1 VVALADASIQVGRHE
16 VWGLVGDNGAGK
28 STFLKILSG
37 IQPPSGGEIRSTVSR
52 LSCALRRMQWML
64 ELRRFTRIWRWSTP
78 MTAYQNVYLGREE
91 LSTNPAARFLRLV
104 DDRKMRSRAL
114 SRPSENLK
122 NNRRAAWRA
131 TWRNRMTHTYKS
143 ATKAGSLGRR
153 ALLAAG
159 VAGFAALSGMA
170 PASAQDVKTLAFVVN
185 VPADFW
191 KFARVGT
198 EKADA
203 ELEGYKVE
211 FYIPGEMSAAAQKKI
226 LEDLLA
232 KGVDGVA
239 ISPVNPDDSTAI
251 LNEVASKAVLFTHDA
266 DAPNSDRVMY
276 IGTDN
281 VAAGRQA
288 GELMKKALPDGGT
301 AMLFVGTM
309 DAANA
314 RERSQGIKE
323 AIEGSGIEI
332 IDIRTDGGDQ
342 TKAKA
347 NAEDTLSKYPDIDL
361 LVGLWAYNTP
371 QIYNA
376 VKAAGKEGQVQIVGF
391 DEDQQTLKGITD
403 GDILGTVVQQP
414 YEFGYQSIIK
424 MAKYIDGDTSVVPE
438 NELDIVPTQI
448 IDSSNVAEFIETVRA
463 TLGN

>member
-1 VVALADASIQVGRHE
+1 
-16 VWGLVGDNGAGK
+16 
-28 STFLKILSG
+28 
-37 IQPPSGGEIRSTVSR
+37 
-52 LSCALRRMQWML
+52 
-64 ELRRFTRIWRWSTP
+64 
-78 MTAYQNVYLGREE
+78 
-91 LSTNPAARFLRLV
+91 
-104 DDRKMRSRAL
+104 
-114 SRPSENLK
+114 
-122 NNRRAAWRA
+122 
-131 TWRNRMTHTYKS
+131 MTHTFNTAS
-143 ATKAGSLGRR
+143 KAGALGRR

-203 ELEGYKVE
+203 ELENYQVE

-232 KGVDGVA
+232 KGIDGVA
-239 ISPVNPDDSTAI
+239 ISPVNPDDSTDI

-266 DAPNSDRVMY
+266 DAPNSNRVMY

-281 VAAGRQA
+281 VASGRQA
-288 GELMKKALPDGGT
+288 GELMKLALPEGGT

-376 VKAAGKEGQVQIVGF
+376 VKAAGKEGQVKIVGF
-391 DEDQQTLKGITD
+391 DEDQQTLRGIVA

-424 MAKYIDGDTSVVPE
+424 MAKYLEGDTSVVPE

-448 IDSSNVAEFIETVRA
+448 IDSSNVEAFIEQVQA

>member
-1 VVALADASIQVGRHE
+1 M
-16 VWGLVGDNGAGK
+16 
-28 STFLKILSG
+28 T
-37 IQPPSGGEIRSTVSR
+37 RSSET
-52 LSCALRRMQWML
+52 
-64 ELRRFTRIWRWSTP
+64 
-78 MTAYQNVYLGREE
+78 TAAPG
-91 LSTNPAARFLRLV
+91 
-104 DDRKMRSRAL
+104 
-114 SRPSENLK
+114 
-122 NNRRAAWRA
+122 WRA
-131 TWRNRMTHTYKS
+131 
-143 ATKAGSLGRR
+143 RR
-153 ALLAAG
+153 IGALLAAG
-159 VAGFAALSGMA
+159 VLAAVA
-170 PASAQDVKTLAFVVN
+170 AAVPASAQTKKLAFVVN

-203 ELEGYKVE
+203 ELPNYEVE

-232 KGVDGVA
+232 KGIAGVA

-266 DAPNSDRVMY
+266 DAPDSNRVMY

-288 GELMKKALPDGGT
+288 GELMKRALPEGGK

-323 AIEGSGIEI
+323 VLEGGNIEI

-376 VKAAGKEGQVQIVGF
+376 VKAAGKQGQVKIVGF
-391 DEDQQTLKGITD
+391 DEDQQTLRGISA
-403 GDILGTVVQQP
+403 GDIVGTVVQQP

-424 MAKYIDGDTSVVPE
+424 MAKYIDGDKSVVPA
-438 NELDIVPTQI
+438 NKLDIVPTQV
-448 IDSSNVAEFIETVRA
+448 IDESNVQDFIKKVQEI
-463 TLGN
+463 LGN

>member
-1 VVALADASIQVGRHE
+1 MKHPTE
-16 VWGLVGDNGAGK
+16 K
-28 STFLKILSG
+28 STIAAFG
-37 IQPPSGGEIRSTVSR
+37 TVS
-52 LSCALRRMQWML
+52 
-64 ELRRFTRIWRWSTP
+64 
-78 MTAYQNVYLGREE
+78 
-91 LSTNPAARFLRLV
+91 
-104 DDRKMRSRAL
+104 
-114 SRPSENLK
+114 
-122 NNRRAAWRA
+122 
-131 TWRNRMTHTYKS
+131 
-143 ATKAGSLGRR
+143 RR
-153 ALLAAG
+153 ALLGAG
-159 VAGFAALSGMA
+159 VAAFAALSAVA
-170 PASAQDVKTLAFVVN
+170 PASAQDVKKLAFVVN

-203 ELEGYKVE
+203 ELEGYEVE

-232 KGVDGVA
+232 KGIDGVA

-281 VAAGRQA
+281 VDAGRQA

-314 RERSQGIKE
+314 RERTQGIRE
-323 AIEGSGIEI
+323 SIEGSGIEI

-347 NAEDTLSKYPDIDL
+347 NAEDTLAKYPDINL

-376 VKAAGKEGQVQIVGF
+376 VKAAGKEGTVQIVGF

-424 MAKYIDGDTSVVPE
+424 MAKYLDGDTSVVPE
-438 NELDIVPTQI
+438 DKLDIVPTQI
-448 IDSSNVAEFIETVRA
+448 IDSSNVAAFIETVRA